1 MSADR
6 AEQASGAEPASAW
19 APGRNETQSS
29 RAGASSHV
37 AAEHWESRAGHP
49 SEALARQGPRLGW
62 GLDRRVMKTLLTR
75 RRGRGAPGWVRGW
88 PWGALLTSRPEG
100 RSRAKRT
107 KRGRGLATPRDP
119 MGAAQKAPHFTVP
132 PPPSHRRIQRGPE
145 GTGPVKWWVWT
156 RQLSPGA
163 QRTRTDGRFQHCPGL
178 ASGDHRSSASAP
190 EGSGLQSW
198 RSASFGGPARLVPP
212 PAAPGGCRVPGSR
225 PQRSGRGLR
234 VRACPSFPLGV
245 ACQDACRWIQGQ
257 LRVLDDAIS
266 RPLTRSRPQRPLFQA
281 RGRPQPAGMS
291 MWTRVWRPPSVPL

>member
-1 MSADR
+1 MHFSPPGPRD
-6 AEQASGAEPASAW
+6 GAEPREPREGGAW
-19 APGRNETQSS
+19 P
-29 RAGASSHV
+29 
-37 AAEHWESRAGHP
+37 P
-49 SEALARQGPRLGW
+49 
-62 GLDRRVMKTLLTR
+62 
-75 RRGRGAPGWVRGW
+75 
-88 PWGALLTSRPEG
+88 
-100 RSRAKRT
+100 
-107 KRGRGLATPRDP
+107 LATPW
-119 MGAAQKAPHFTVP
+119 GAAQKAPHFTVP

-145 GTGPVKWWVWT
+145 GTGPVKWWAWT

-190 EGSGLQSW
+190 EGRGLQSW
-198 RSASFGGPARLVPP
+198 RSASSGGPARLVPP
-212 PAAPGGCRVPGSR
+212 PAAPGGCRVPGLR

-245 ACQDACRWIQGQ
+245 ACQDACRRIQGQ